1 MTQTRTLE
9 QLLDLAKDLSCLQ
22 SLLMGIDHS
31 SPEKQTRMKVLA
43 LAMMEASKGASLSNE
58 TVLKYLED
66 KYLPR

>member
-1 MTQTRTLE
+1 MTRTPE
-9 QLLDLAKDLSCLQ
+9 QLLELAKDLASMQ
-22 SLLMGIDHS
+22 ALLMSVDRS
-31 SPEKQTRMKVLA
+31 SPEEQIRMKVVA